1 MEATAL
7 KDTPVDR
14 MLSKKRAGV
23 EGATKD
29 NFERELSRTA
39 FHNSGS
45 LSICGKCHFKVGHTR
60 RNCDG
65 AECTS
70 AMLCGIID
78 KHPNDKAV
86 RRNLSQQVT
95 KCETELENLQSDY
108 NSKLSAYKTV
118 EDSFARKIEA
128 AIVASNPDR
137 YFVNGVK
144 NWALLNKHVALLQKR
159 CMGKMPPRHSVVN
172 LLKVAVEEHELK
184 SQRLHA
190 KERFVNPKKHIL
202 EDEYAIRFPR
212 GSPSTAR
219 ACSSSSF
226 PGSSLLS
233 AEEESDF
240 RMAVRLQAELN
251 NQTLCGGS
259 RADCVT
265 FREGNEESNYCGM
278 FVPARAG
285 KHLRLSLNHQ
295 LREKKKR

>member
-1 MEATAL
+1 
-7 KDTPVDR
+7 
-14 MLSKKRAGV
+14 
-23 EGATKD
+23 
-29 NFERELSRTA
+29 
-39 FHNSGS
+39 
-45 LSICGKCHFKVGHTR
+45 
-60 RNCDG
+60 
-65 AECTS
+65 
-70 AMLCGIID
+70 MLCGIID

-95 KCETELENLQSDY
+95 KCETELANLQSDY

-128 AIVASNPDR
+128 DIVASNPDR
-137 YFVNGVK
+137 YIVNGVK

-159 CMGKMPPRHSVVN
+159 CNGKLPPRHSVVN
-172 LLKVAVEEHELK
+172 LLKVAVEERELK

-212 GSPSTAR
+212 RSPSTAR

-265 FREGNEESNYCGM
+265 SREGNEESNYCGM

>member
-1 MEATAL
+1 
-7 KDTPVDR
+7 

-23 EGATKD
+23 EGATKALEHAKVQKD
-29 NFERELSRTA
+29 KFERELSRAA

-45 LSICGKCHFKVGHTR
+45 LSICGKCHFKVGQTR

-65 AECTS
+65 DECTS

-95 KCETELENLQSDY
+95 KCETELANLQSDY

-128 AIVASNPDR
+128 DIVASNPDR
-137 YFVNGVK
+137 YIVNGVK
-144 NWALLNKHVALLQKR
+144 NWALLNKHLALLHKR
-159 CMGKMPPRHSVVN
+159 CNGKLPPRHSVVN

-184 SQRLHA
+184 NTAIARQR
-190 KERFVNPKKHIL
+190 KICEPEKHIL
-202 EDEYAIRFPR
+202 DDEYAIRFPR
-212 GSPSTAR
+212 SSPSTAR

-233 AEEESDF
+233 AEEGSDF
-240 RMAVRLQAELN
+240 RMAVPRIVNQLQVRLL
-251 NQTLCGGS
+251 L
-259 RADCVT
+259 
-265 FREGNEESNYCGM
+265 F
-278 FVPARAG
+278 PAHRFC
-285 KHLRLSLNHQ
+285 Q
-295 LREKKKR
+295 QKKKLILEWQFACKPN